1 VAVYVVERDHGGAT
15 VCASSGY
22 PVRVPVTLAAP
33 LGNRVLVNAQTFA
46 PIPVTQSLVS
56 SS

>member
-1 VAVYVVERDHGGAT
+1 MVESDHGSAT
-15 VCASSGY
+15 ACSAAGFRVT
-22 PVRVPVTLAAP
+22 VPVTLAAP
-33 LGNRVLVNAQTFA
+33 LGNRVLVDALTFA